1 MDSGSGR
8 ALFSISGMK
17 RQPFFF
23 WFTVPAVVTAFVF
36 LASVVAI
43 VQYSFREFIPGSL
56 DVGPFTLDNF
66 ARIAHPLYFR
76 IFLDTLLLSFYTS
89 VFTLILGYPLA
100 YALVRARSSMV
111 KSVILV
117 ISIVPLFTGEIVR
130 TYAWLNVLGSDGF
143 VNSLLMGIGIIDQ
156 PLQMMFTQFG
166 VTIALV
172 HYSIPI
178 MVVILAAAISHID
191 TNYEKAAASL
201 SASPLKVF
209 WKVTLPLSMPG
220 IVSGVVTI
228 FAWTLSAFATP
239 QLIGGGKV
247 NMIANMVY
255 QLGFASFNFPFAAVL
270 SLVALM
276 LTVILLVIIRRGARR
291 IDEMSLH

>member
-1 MDSGSGR
+1 MRSGGGR
-8 ALFSISGMK
+8 EVFSSGMT

-23 WFTVPAVVTAFVF
+23 WFTVPAVA
-36 LASVVAI
+36 LAALFALSVGVI

-56 DVGPFTLDNF
+56 DVGPVTLENF
-66 ARIAHPLYFR
+66 ARIAKPLYFR
-76 IFLDTLLLSFYTS
+76 VFVDTLLLSFYTS
-89 VFTLILGYPLA
+89 VFTLLLGYPLA
-100 YALVRARSSMV
+100 YALVRARSPWV

-143 VNSLLMGIGIIDQ
+143 VNSLLIGLGIVDD
-156 PLQMMFTQFG
+156 PVQMMFTQFG
-166 VTIALV
+166 VVVALV

-191 TNYEKAAASL
+191 LNYEKAAASL

-209 WKVTLPLSMPG
+209 VKVTLPLSMPG
-220 IVSGVVTI
+220 IVSGLVTI

-270 SLVALM
+270 SLVALV
-276 LTVILLVIIRRGARR
+276 LTILLLVIIRRSAQR